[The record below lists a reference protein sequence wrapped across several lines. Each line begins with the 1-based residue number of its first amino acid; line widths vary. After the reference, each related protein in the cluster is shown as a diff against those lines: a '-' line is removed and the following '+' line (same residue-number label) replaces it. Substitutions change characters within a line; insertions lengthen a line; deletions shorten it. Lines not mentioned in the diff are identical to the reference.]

1 MRSTLDPPSDAG
13 AGTKPALPTA
23 PQLAPLA
30 HRALTGAMRVVI
42 AGGHGKI
49 ALILERLLAEAGH
62 EPVAIIRNPEHRAD
76 IDATGAV
83 AVVLDLE
90 HASVDEVGQVLKNAD
105 AAVFAAG
112 AGPGST
118 AERKF
123 TVDRDAAIL
132 LADAAE
138 AAGVPRLV
146 VISAIGTDDFDP
158 ASDEIYQ
165 LYPRAKSEAD
175 ASVRTRD
182 LDWTIV
188 RPGGLTNDPA
198 PDASCRA
205 PRCRAAGSP
214 GRMSPRRS
222 RPCSRR
228 GRHPVPS
235 SSSSR
240 ATTRSTRRS
249 RRSAER
255 PGVTPIERAASR
267 RRRGAGPRRR

>member
-1 MRSTLDPPSDAG
+1 
-13 AGTKPALPTA
+13 
-23 PQLAPLA
+23 
-30 HRALTGAMRVVI
+30 MRVVI

-62 EPVAIIRNPEHRAD
+62 EPVAVIRNPDHRAD
-76 IDATGAV
+76 VDATGAA

-90 HASVDEVGQVLKNAD
+90 DASVDELGQVLKNAD

-138 AAGVPRLV
+138 AAGVPRLIV
-146 VISAIGTDDFDP
+146 VSAIGTDDFDP
-158 ASDEIYQ
+158 ESDDIFQ
-165 LYPRAKSEAD
+165 LYSRAKSEAD
-175 ASVRTRD
+175 ASVRERD

-188 RPGGLTNDPA
+188 RPGGLTNDPGTGRVHVGTTVHA
-198 PDASCRA
+198 RTDPPGRRRRDDRRA
-205 PRCRAAGSP
+205 PRRRAPPPA
-214 GRMSPRRS
+214 
-222 RPCSRR
+222 
-228 GRHPVPS
+228 PS

-240 ATTRSTRRS
+240 ATTRSSRRS
-249 RRSAER
+249 RRSADGRSSRAR
-255 PGVTPIERAASR
+255 PPSAVAR
-267 RRRGAGPRRR
+267 